1 MIAKNYK
8 AYQEQV
14 QTCPIFKLDIQ
25 QFSEN
30 SFKDT
35 TVPSISFP
43 LEQYSF
49 PFGHKYVY
57 FQPGKHFTQVL
68 KHAYELNSRSIFQ
81 KEKKL
86 HVLRQGTN
94 FSSGN
99 SAVYNSALTSYTRL
113 KNSTSF
119 NTKLP
124 LMKTLKNLNSTIF
137 IFVKLKFNRAY
148 DNIAKTWHSHF

>member
-68 KHAYELNSRSIFQ
+68 KHAYELNIRSIFQ
-81 KEKKL
+81 KEKNCMFCDRVRIFLPEIQLIIIELKQATQDSKTQL
-86 HVLRQGTN
+86 VLVLDCHQYKTN
-94 FSSGN
+94 
-99 SAVYNSALTSYTRL
+99 L
-113 KNSTSF
+113 
-119 NTKLP
+119 
-124 LMKTLKNLNSTIF
+124 I
-137 IFVKLKFNRAY
+137 KFEL
-148 DNIAKTWHSHF
+148 DNF